1 MKKSVPW
8 LILVSEGTTPEEE
21 QIMTERLP
29 GIYEIELTSDQGV
42 TREIHIFLIPGK
54 PGERSLMIDTGY
66 RKQNCLEK
74 TERILQEFGIGFD
87 RLDVFLTHKHHDH
100 TGLAAV
106 YGGRGARLFMNPEEN
121 RHPYDCLYY
130 NHGRNQDSGNSQY
143 RVLRSVGV
151 TPEGT
156 PEVWEMFMEIRRRV
170 ENNRGWEYEVPEFSF
185 LPVEEGQR
193 FEYGGYSFEAMALR
207 GHTYGQM
214 GLADRE
220 RKILFCGDQIIDGI
234 IPIVGTTYEG
244 DHLLQSYF
252 RSLGELMHRYGDFLL
267 LPAHG
272 KPIRE
277 VRRVTERIIFSYL
290 DKADMIKRILDH
302 GRKRMTVREIA
313 CTAYGMG
320 NIPEDTDEFVKLKMV
335 MSKTFSC
342 LEYLLDEDFVIRTE
356 EDGTFYW
363 QSASV

>member
-1 MKKSVPW
+1 
-8 LILVSEGTTPEEE
+8 
-21 QIMTERLP
+21 MTELLP
-29 GIYEIELTSDQGV
+29 GIFEIELTSDQGV

-66 RKQNCLEK
+66 RKQNCLKKMEEILEK
-74 TERILQEFGIGFD
+74 LGISFD

-106 YGGRGARLFMNPEEN
+106 YESRGARLFMNPEEN

-130 NHGRNQDSGNSQY
+130 NHERGKDSGNSQY
-143 RVLRSVGV
+143 EVLRSVGV

-170 ENNRGWEYEVPEFSF
+170 ESNRGWEYEVPEFHS
-185 LPVEEGQR
+185 LPVTGGQL
-193 FEYGGYSFEAMALR
+193 FSYGDYCFEAVPLR

-214 GLADRE
+214 GLLDR
-220 RKILFCGDQIIDGI
+220 KKKLLFSGDQIIDGI
-234 IPIVGTTYEG
+234 VPIVGTTYEG
-244 DHLLQSYF
+244 DHLLEAYF
-252 RSLGELMHRYGDFLL
+252 RSLDQLMHQYGDCLL
-267 LPAHG
+267 IPAHG
-272 KPIRE
+272 DPIRD
-277 VRRVTERIIFSYL
+277 VRRVAERIVFSYL

-302 GRKRMTVREIA
+302 SGRKMTVREVA
-313 CTAYGMG
+313 CTAYGMRG
-320 NIPEDTDEFVKLKMV
+320 IPEDTDEFVKLKMV

-356 EDGTFYW
+356 RNGTYYW
-363 QSASV
+363 QSAMI